1 MSIRIVKNIENA
13 TLVTHSG
20 KFHADEVFATVI
32 LEKLLEDVKVCRT
45 FKVPENLESNVIVYD
60 VGGGELDHHQKG
72 GNGSRENGV
81 PYAACGL
88 VWQKY
93 GHKVLEK
100 MGTEGQVIDLVL
112 NWVDRD
118 LIQGIDAIDN
128 GKMPKA
134 EYPCQAMTIS
144 MVIANFNVPWDSEE
158 EADEAFLKA
167 SELASVV
174 FDNTVK
180 QEISKAKAKEIV
192 EKAIGESQDHIM
204 VLERFAPW
212 QEYIFSSE
220 NPKAM
225 DVWFVVF
232 PSNRGGY
239 NFQCV
244 PTSLGSFGQ
253 RKAVPASWKGIKEE
267 KLQEETGVAD
277 ATFCHPAGFIGGAQT
292 LDGALALARK
302 AVNS

>member
-32 LEKLLEDVKVCRT
+32 LEKLLEDVKACRT

-60 VGGGELDHHQKG
+60 VGFGELDHHQKG
-72 GNGSRENGV
+72 GNGSRENGI
-81 PYAACGL
+81 PYASCGL

-93 GHKVLEK
+93 GHDVLEK
-100 MGTEGQVIDLVL
+100 IGIEGQTIDLVW

-118 LIQGIDAIDN
+118 LIQGIDAVDN

-134 EYPCQAMTIS
+134 EYPCQVMTIS
-144 MVIANFNVPWDSEE
+144 MIIGSFNPTWDSMED
-158 EADEAFLKA
+158 ADEAFSKA
-167 SELASVV
+167 CELARVV

-180 QEISKAKAKEIV
+180 QAISKARAKAIV
-192 EKAIGESQDHIM
+192 EKAIESSQDHIM
-204 VLERFAPW
+204 VLQKFAPW

-220 NPKAM
+220 NHKAM

-244 PTSLGSFGQ
+244 PSALGSFGQ
-253 RKAVPASWKGIKEE
+253 RKAVPTSWKGLNGE
-267 KLQEETGVAD
+267 KLQEETGVPD

-292 LDGALALARK
+292 LDGALALAWK